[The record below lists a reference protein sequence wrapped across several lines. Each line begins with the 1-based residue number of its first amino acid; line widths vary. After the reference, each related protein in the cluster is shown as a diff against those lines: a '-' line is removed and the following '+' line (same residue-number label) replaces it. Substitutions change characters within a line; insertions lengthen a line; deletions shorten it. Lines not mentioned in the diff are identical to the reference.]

1 MSNQKEFQEKLLLYQ
16 LLENKINSLMKR
28 REMIISKIMEV
39 ETTINSL
46 EELDKNK
53 GEDILFPLGSNTYIP
68 GTIKKKEKV
77 IVELGANVAVE
88 KDTEKTKEILQSR
101 RNNLQTSLQTIEKE
115 LVNASREM
123 AKLEP
128 EIRSMVEKTNASSE
142 TSAG

>member
-1 MSNQKEFQEKLLLYQ
+1 MSDKKEFQEKLLLYQ

-28 REMIISKIMEV
+28 RDLVINKIMEI
-39 ETTINSL
+39 ETTISSL
-46 EELDKNK
+46 NELEKSA

-68 GTIKKKEKV
+68 GTIKKKENV
-77 IVELGANVAVE
+77 LVELGANVAVE
-88 KDTEKTKEILQSR
+88 KNVEKTKEILQGR
-101 RNNLQTSLQTIEKE
+101 KNNLQTSLQTLERE

>member
-1 MSNQKEFQEKLLLYQ
+1 MSDKKEFQEKLLLYQ

-28 REMIISKIMEV
+28 RDLVLNKIMEI
-39 ETTINSL
+39 ETTISSL

-53 GEDILFPLGSNTYIP
+53 GEDILFPLGSNTFIP

-88 KDTEKTKEILQSR
+88 KDIEKTKEILQVGK
-101 RNNLQTSLQTIEKE
+101 NNLQTSLQTIEKE
-115 LVNASREM
+115 LITSSREM

-128 EIRSMVEKTNASSE
+128 EIRYMVERTNASSE

>member
-1 MSNQKEFQEKLLLYQ
+1 MSDKKEFQEKLLLYQ

-28 REMIISKIMEV
+28 RDLVLNKIMEIG
-39 ETTINSL
+39 TTISSL

-53 GEDILFPLGSNTYIP
+53 GEDILFPLGSNTFIP

-88 KDTEKTKEILQSR
+88 KDIEKTKEILQVGK
-101 RNNLQTSLQTIEKE
+101 NNLQTSLQTIEKE
-115 LVNASREM
+115 LITSSREM

-128 EIRSMVEKTNASSE
+128 EIRYMVERTNASSE

>member
-1 MSNQKEFQEKLLLYQ
+1 MSDKKEFQEKLLLYQ

-28 REMIISKIMEV
+28 RDLVLNKIMEIG
-39 ETTINSL
+39 TTISSL

-53 GEDILFPLGSNTYIP
+53 GEDILFPLGSNTFIP

-88 KDTEKTKEILQSR
+88 KDIEKTKEILQVGK
-101 RNNLQTSLQTIEKE
+101 NNLQTSLQTIEKE
-115 LVNASREM
+115 LITSSREM

-128 EIRSMVEKTNASSE
+128 EIRSMVERTNASSE

>member
-1 MSNQKEFQEKLLLYQ
+1 MTNQKEFQEKLLLYQ
-16 LLENKINSLMKR
+16 LLENKVNSLMKR
-28 REMIISKIMEV
+28 REMILSKIVET

-46 EELDKNK
+46 DELDKSK
-53 GEDILFPLGSNTYIP
+53 DEDILFPLGSNTYIQ
-68 GTIKKKEKV
+68 GMIKKREKI
-77 IVELGANVAVE
+77 IVELGANIAVE

-101 RNNLQTSLQTIEKE
+101 KNNLQTILQTIEKE